1 MKMFIAVL
9 CVVLALGLFVDICVP
24 QYGFF
29 AKVNAG
35 HVGIVD
41 HFGKVEDKALQPGFH
56 FTGFF
61 HKVVPVD
68 ARVQKVSTQLE
79 AFSSDIQQTVLTMT
93 VNFHISA
100 DKAGTLYKSIGMNYV
115 DNLIM
120 PRLLEN
126 TKAVIGGYTAE
137 TLVINR
143 EDISSKVLDKMKKDM
158 DQYGIEVT
166 VISVENIDFT
176 DAFEA
181 AVEAKQVATQDKQ
194 RAQTQQDQQTMEAE
208 QAAHRKKINADA
220 EAEVAKVQ
228 ADAEAYQTRVK
239 AEAQAEANDK
249 ISKSLSQ
256 ELIEYTQALNWN
268 GQLPNTYLG
277 SDSTIPIINTGS
289 TYDSFEDLFKTDSD
303 ANK

>member
-1 MKMFIAVL
+1 MKIFVM
-9 CVVLALGLFVDICVP
+9 VLAITLTLGFFIDICVP

-56 FTGFF
+56 LTGFF

-68 ARVQKVSTQLE
+68 ARIQKVTTQLE

-115 DNLIM
+115 DSLIM
-120 PRLLEN
+120 PRLMEN
-126 TKAVIGGYTAE
+126 TKAVVGGYTAE

-143 EDISSKVLDKMKKDM
+143 EDISSKVLEKMKKDM

-176 DAFEA
+176 DAFES
-181 AVEAKQVATQDKQ
+181 AVEAKQVATQEKQ
-194 RAQTQQDQQTMEAE
+194 RAQTQQEQQTMEAQ
-208 QAAHRKKINADA
+208 QAAERKKIEANAN
-220 EAEVAKVQ
+220 AEVAKVQ
-228 ADAEAYQTRVK
+228 ADAEAYQTKVK
-239 AEAQAEANDK
+239 AEAQAEANEK
-249 ISKSLSQ
+249 ISNSLT
-256 ELIEYTQALNWN
+256 EDLISYTQALNWN
-268 GQLPNTYLG
+268 GQLPSTYLG
-277 SDSTIPIINTGS
+277 TDSSIPIISIGSSDPFGTG
-289 TYDSFEDLFKTDSD
+289 FEKED
-303 ANK
+303 